1 MADEK
6 NRFARLPE
14 RVRPEDMVAAQ
25 PVLEHGEPL
34 PDQKE
39 IDREWVVRWY
49 G

>member
-1 MADEK
+1 MSDDA
-6 NRFARLPE
+6 RFTRLPD

-34 PDQKE
+34 PDQVE
-39 IDREWVVRWY
+39 LDREWVVRWY